1 MKSYLLAAAIVGFS
15 ALPAA
20 ADVIG
25 TWQRDNGES
34 RVRFARCGDA
44 ICGTV
49 AWLKNPD
56 TAASKVGQR
65 VFSDM
70 KPAGANAWNGSAF
83 NPEDGR
89 TYTGKMSL
97 TGNTLTTQG
106 CVLGGMICRSVTW
119 TRVN

>member
-1 MKSYLLAAAIVGFS
+1 MKSYLAAAGILIGL
-15 ALPAA
+15 AGPAS

-25 TWQRDNGES
+25 TWLRDNGES

-49 AWLKNPD
+49 SWLKDPA
-56 TAASKVGQR
+56 TAKSKIGQR
-65 VFSDM
+65 VFFGM
-70 KPAGANAWNGSAF
+70 KPNGANAWAGTAF

-89 TYTGKMSL
+89 EYSGTMSL
-97 TGNTLTTQG
+97 SGNTLTTRG
-106 CVLGGMICRSVTW
+106 CVMGGFICRSVNW